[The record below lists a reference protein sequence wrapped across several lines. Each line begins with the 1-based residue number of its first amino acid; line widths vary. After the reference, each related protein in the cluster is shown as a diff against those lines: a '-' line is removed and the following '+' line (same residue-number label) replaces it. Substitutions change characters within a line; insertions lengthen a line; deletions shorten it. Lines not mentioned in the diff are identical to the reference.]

1 VPDTTTAHSE
11 GRKID
16 DEPTSAPPQ
25 PAGAMASA
33 NRRLA
38 LMMAGLVITQITY
51 IAFIAHELGGLTAQ
65 NYEDRLGWLL
75 GAYLV
80 LAIGVV
86 VARLVVSARSS
97 KDQNGR
103 LTTMLAVTRSI
114 VDGDLHP
121 AAERDLVIHDMDAMG
136 RAAGSLKVMLEELRT
151 VAAHADRI
159 AAGDLSGDLP
169 PRSDRDALRRAIAGM
184 TDDLRAMVGQLSSAA
199 DRVSD
204 VSGRV
209 AAEAADS
216 TRSVEEIARAVADV
230 ADGGERQVRSVE
242 AVRLLSDEVART
254 TQDSAASAQE
264 AAAEAG
270 RAREL
275 AQEGASAVGAATEAM
290 SQVRGA
296 SDEVTRTIRSLGD
309 RSSRIGT
316 MVDTIGGIAEQTNL
330 LALNAAIEAARAGEQ
345 GRGFAVVADEVRKLA
360 EESHD
365 AAQSIA
371 QLVGEIRG
379 ETERAVAVVEEGA
392 ARTEDGVATVEAART
407 SFAAIGAAVEA
418 TSARVA
424 EIAAAVGDIAGRSS
438 RMTEDVTEV
447 AAVAEQS
454 SAANEEVAAS
464 AQQTTAT
471 TQQIASSAEE
481 LAASAHELRRLASRF
496 TLTAESTEA

>member
-1 VPDTTTAHSE
+1 VAETRGAQTEDPKRTD
-11 GRKID
+11 I
-16 DEPTSAPPQ
+16 APPAPQ
-25 PAGAMASA
+25 NAGALAST

-38 LMMAGLVITQITY
+38 LMMAGLVITQIAY
-51 IAFIAHELGGLTAQ
+51 IAFIAHELGGLDER
-65 NYEDRLGWLL
+65 NYEHRLGWLFVV
-75 GAYLV
+75 YLV

-86 VARLVVSARSS
+86 VVRLVVSAKSS
-97 KDQNGR
+97 KDMNSR
-103 LTTMLAVTRSI
+103 LIAIHGVTRSI

-121 AAERDLVIHDMDAMG
+121 ASERDLVIHDVDALG
-136 RAAGSLKVMLEELRT
+136 RAAGSIQVMLDELRA

-159 AAGDLSGDLP
+159 AGGDLSADLA
-169 PRSDRDALRRAIAGM
+169 PRSKDDELRRVLAGM
-184 TDDLRAMVGQLSSAA
+184 TTNLRSMVGQVSAA
-199 DRVSD
+199 ADCVSE

-242 AVRLLSDEVART
+242 AVRQLSGEVART
-254 TQDSAASAQE
+254 TQESARTARE

-275 AQEGASAVGAATEAM
+275 AHEGASAVGAATQAM
-290 SQVRGA
+290 SEVRGA
-296 SDEVTRTIRSLGD
+296 SGEVTRTIRSLGE

-360 EESHD
+360 EESQE
-365 AAQSIA
+365 AAHSIA
-371 QLVGEIRG
+371 QLVDEIRS
-379 ETERAVAVVEEGA
+379 ETERAVEVVEEGA
-392 ARTEDGVATVEAART
+392 ARTEDGVVTVEAARAA
-407 SFAAIGAAVEA
+407 FAAIGEAVES
-418 TSARVA
+418 TSSRVA
-424 EIAAAVGDIAGRSS
+424 EIAAAVGDIAGRST

-447 AAVAEQS
+447 AAVAEES
-454 SAANEEVAAS
+454 SAANEQVAAS
-464 AQQTTAT
+464 TQQTTAT

-496 TLTAESTEA
+496 TLTA